1 LLKERQLKAKLAINL
16 KGDDMLD
23 TKIISQLQKIVGKE
37 AVLTAKEDLNAYSYD
52 GTTTW
57 AHLPDVVVLPTT
69 AEQVSQILKLA
80 DENRV
85 PVTPRGAGTNVSG
98 GSIPIKG
105 GIVLCTTRMTKI
117 LDINKTNLTATVE
130 PGVVLQDFNM
140 ALAKEGL
147 FYPPDP
153 QSFLGCTIGGTVA
166 ENAGGP
172 YCVKYGVT
180 KQYVVGLEVVLAN
193 GYVMKLGGVTV
204 KNRTGYEL
212 MMLFIGSEG
221 TLGII
226 TKVTLRLLP
235 MPPASKTMMAVFD
248 DMSAGGQAVS
258 NILARGVIPAK
269 VEFVD
274 NFVIRRIEEMT
285 PMGLPVD
292 AKALLLLQ
300 ADGSPAAVEVESG
313 QIVDILKKSGAKEVK
328 VAQDASEAAK
338 YWGMRRAGFAAV
350 FGAAKTV
357 MAEDVA
363 VPRDKLAEFIH
374 KLEEISQ
381 RTGFFIQCLGHA
393 GDGNLHPA
401 IFTDVSDKENF
412 AKAQQTMEEIF
423 EAALSLG
430 GVLSGEHGIGL
441 EKQRFLS
448 RAMDPVALD
457 LMKKIKGL
465 LDPNHILNPGKIW
478 EEEA

>member
-1 LLKERQLKAKLAINL
+1 
-16 KGDDMLD
+16 
-23 TKIISQLQKIVGKE
+23 
-37 AVLTAKEDLNAYSYD
+37 
-52 GTTTW
+52 
-57 AHLPDVVVLPTT
+57 VLPTT
-69 AEQVSQILKLA
+69 TEQVSQILKLA
-80 DENRV
+80 NEKRI

-105 GIVLCTTRMTKI
+105 GIVLCTTRMNKI
-117 LDINKTNLTATVE
+117 LNINKTNLAAIVE
-130 PGVVLQDFNM
+130 PGVVLQDFNI

-180 KQYVVGLEVVLAN
+180 KQYVIGLEVVLAN
-193 GYVMKLGGVTV
+193 GYIMKLGGVTV

-212 MMLFIGSEG
+212 MMLFTGSEG
-221 TLGII
+221 TLGVI
-226 TKVTLRLLP
+226 TKITLRLIPL
-235 MPPASKTMMAVFD
+235 PPASKTMMAVFD
-248 DMSAGGQAVS
+248 DMAAGGQAVS
-258 NILARGVIPAK
+258 NILASGVVPAK

-274 NFVIRRIEEMT
+274 NFILRRIEEMT

-300 ADGSPAAVEVESG
+300 ADGSPAAVEAESA

-328 VAQDASEAAK
+328 VAQDASEAAM
-338 YWGMRRAGFAAV
+338 YWKMRSAGFAAT
-350 FGAAKTV
+350 FGAAHTV

-363 VPRDKLAEFIH
+363 VPRDKLAEFIR
-374 KLEEISQ
+374 KLDEISQ
-381 RTGFFIQCLGHA
+381 RTGFFISYLGHA
-393 GDGNLHPA
+393 GDGNLHPS
-401 IFTDVSDKENF
+401 IFTDIRKKEEF
-412 AKAQQTMEEIF
+412 ARAQKAMEEIF
-423 EAALSLG
+423 DAALSLG

-441 EKQRFLS
+441 EKQRFLK

-457 LMKKIKGL
+457 LMKKIKEL

>member
-1 LLKERQLKAKLAINL
+1 MIDK
-16 KGDDMLD
+16 
-23 TKIISQLQKIVGKE
+23 KIITQLRKIVGE
-37 AVLTAKEDLNAYSYD
+37 DSVLTSKEDLNAYSYD

-57 AHLPDVVVLPTT
+57 AHMPDVVVLPTT

-80 DENRV
+80 NDNKV

-105 GIVLCTTRMTKI
+105 GIVLCTTRMNKI

-130 PGVVLQDFNM
+130 PGVVLQDFNI
-140 ALAKEGL
+140 ALAKQGL

-180 KQYVVGLEVVLAN
+180 KQYVLGLEVVLAS
-193 GYVMKLGGVTV
+193 GYIMKLGGVTV

-212 MMLFIGSEG
+212 MMLFTGSEG
-221 TLGII
+221 TLGVI
-226 TKVTLRLLP
+226 TKITLRLLP
-235 MPPASKTMMAVFD
+235 MPPANQTVLAVFD
-248 DMSAGGQAVS
+248 DMAVGGQAVS
-258 NILARGVIPAK
+258 DIMASGVVPAK

-274 NFVIRRIEEMT
+274 NFVLRRIEEMT
-285 PMGLPVD
+285 PMGLPVE
-292 AKALLLLQ
+292 AKALLLIQ
-300 ADGSPAAVEVESG
+300 TDGSPAAVEAETR
-313 QIVDILKKSGAKEVK
+313 QIVDILKKSGAKEVR
-328 VAQDASEAAK
+328 VAKDAAEAAL
-338 YWGMRRAGFAAV
+338 YWKMRSAGYAAT
-350 FGAAKTV
+350 FGAARTV

-363 VPRDKLAEFIH
+363 VPRDQLAEFIRRV
-374 KLEEISQ
+374 EEISQ
-381 RTGFFIQCLGHA
+381 RTGFFICYLGHA
-393 GDGNLHPA
+393 GDGNLHPS
-401 IFTDVSDKENF
+401 IFTDITHEEEF
-412 AKAQQTMEEIF
+412 ARAQKAMEEIF
-423 EAALSLG
+423 EAALAVG

-441 EKQRFLS
+441 EKQRFLK

-457 LMKKIKGL
+457 LMIKIKGI

-478 EEEA
+478 EEERV

>member
-1 LLKERQLKAKLAINL
+1 MLETKL
-16 KGDDMLD
+16 
-23 TKIISQLQKIVGKE
+23 ISQLEKIIGKE

-52 GTTTW
+52 GTAIW
-57 AHLPDVVVLPTT
+57 AHMPDVVVLPTT

-80 DENRV
+80 NENRI

-105 GIVLCTTRMTKI
+105 GIVLCTTRMNKI

-130 PGVVLQDFNM
+130 PGVVLQNLNI
-140 ALAKEGL
+140 ALAEQGL

-153 QSFLGCTIGGTVA
+153 QSFLGCTLGGTVA

-180 KQYVVGLEVVLAN
+180 KQYLLGLEVVLAN
-193 GYVMKLGGVTV
+193 GYIMKLGGVTV

-212 MMLFIGSEG
+212 IMLFTGSEG
-221 TLGII
+221 TLGVI
-226 TKVTLRLLP
+226 TKITLRLIP
-235 MPPASKTMMAVFD
+235 MPLSNKTMMAIFD
-248 DMSAGGQAVS
+248 DMAVGGQAVS
-258 NILARGVIPAK
+258 DILASGVVPAK

-300 ADGSPAAVEVESG
+300 ADGSPAAVEVDAK

-328 VAQDASEAAK
+328 VAKDANEAAAFWK
-338 YWGMRRAGFAAV
+338 MRSGGFAAV
-350 FGAAKTV
+350 FGAAHTV
-357 MAEDVA
+357 LAEDVA
-363 VPRDKLAEFIH
+363 VPRDKLAEFIRR
-374 KLEEISQ
+374 LDEISK
-381 RTGFFIQCLGHA
+381 RSGFFIQYLGHA
-393 GDGNLHPA
+393 GDGNLHPS
-401 IFTDVSDKENF
+401 IFTDIRNKEEF
-412 AKAQQTMEEIF
+412 ARAQETMGEIF
-423 EAALSLG
+423 RAAMELG

-441 EKQRFLS
+441 EKQRFLKD
-448 RAMDPVALD
+448 AMDPVALD
-457 LMKKIKGL
+457 IMKKIKAI
-465 LDPNHILNPGKIW
+465 LDPNNILNPGKIW
-478 EEEA
+478 EQEGA

>member
-1 LLKERQLKAKLAINL
+1 MIKKF
-16 KGDDMLD
+16 
-23 TKIISQLQKIVGKE
+23 ISQLRKIVGKD
-37 AVLTAKEDLNAYSYD
+37 AVLTSKEDLNAYSYD

-69 AEQVSQILKLA
+69 AEQVSQILKMA
-80 DENRV
+80 NENKI

-105 GIVLCTTRMTKI
+105 GIVLCTTKMNKI

-130 PGVVLQDFNM
+130 PGVVLQDFNN
-140 ALAKEGL
+140 ALAKQGL

-180 KQYVVGLEVVLAN
+180 KQYVLGLEVVLAN
-193 GYVMKLGGVTV
+193 GYMMNLGGVTV

-212 MMLFIGSEG
+212 IMLFTGSEG
-221 TLGII
+221 TLGVI
-226 TKVTLRLLP
+226 TKITLRLIP
-235 MPPASKTMMAVFD
+235 MPPAQKTMMAIFD
-248 DMSAGGQAVS
+248 DMAAGGQAVS
-258 NILARGVIPAK
+258 DIMASGVVPAK

-300 ADGSPAAVEVESG
+300 ADGSPAAVEAESA
-313 QIVDILKKSGAKEVK
+313 QIVDILKKSGAKEVR
-328 VAQDASEAAK
+328 VAKDADEAAM
-338 YWGMRRAGFAAV
+338 YWKMRSGGFAAV
-350 FGAAKTV
+350 FGAAHTV

-363 VPRDKLAEFIH
+363 VPRDKLAEFIR

-381 RTGFFIQCLGHA
+381 RTGFFIQYLGHA

-401 IFTDVSDKENF
+401 IFTDIRDKENF
-412 AKAQQTMEEIF
+412 DKAQQTMEEIF

-441 EKQRFLS
+441 EKQRFLKE
-448 RAMDPVALD
+448 AMDPVAID
-457 LMKKIKGL
+457 IMKKIKGI
-465 LDPNHILNPGKIW
+465 LDPNNILNPGKIW
-478 EEEA
+478 EEERV

>member
-1 LLKERQLKAKLAINL
+1 MLEKKL
-16 KGDDMLD
+16 
-23 TKIISQLQKIVGKE
+23 ISQLCKIVGKD
-37 AVLTAKEDLNAYSYD
+37 AVLTSKEDLTTYSYD

-57 AHLPDVVVLPTT
+57 THMPDVVVLPLTT
-69 AEQVSQILKLA
+69 EQVSQILKLA
-80 DENRV
+80 DENKV

-105 GIVLCTTRMTKI
+105 GIVLCTTKMNKI

-130 PGVVLQDFNM
+130 PGVVLQDFNN
-140 ALAKEGL
+140 ALAKQGL

-153 QSFLGCTIGGTVA
+153 QSFLGCTIGGTIA

-180 KQYVVGLEVVLAN
+180 KQYVLGLEVVLAN
-193 GYVMKLGGVTV
+193 GYIMKLGGVTV

-212 MMLFIGSEG
+212 MMLFTGAEG
-221 TLGII
+221 TLGVI
-226 TKVTLRLLP
+226 TKVTLRLIP
-235 MPPASKTMMAVFD
+235 MPLANKTMMAIFD
-248 DMSAGGQAVS
+248 DMAVGGQAVS
-258 NILARGVIPAK
+258 NIMASGVVPAK

-274 NFVIRRIEEMT
+274 NFVIRRIEEVT

-292 AKALLLLQ
+292 AKALLLIQ
-300 ADGSPAAVEVESG
+300 ADGSPAAVEAESA
-313 QIVDILKKSGAKEVK
+313 QIVDILKKSGAKEVR
-328 VAQDASEAAK
+328 VAKDADEAAR
-338 YWGMRRAGFAAV
+338 YWKMRSGGFAAV
-350 FGAAKTV
+350 FSAAHTV

-363 VPRDKLAEFIH
+363 VPRDKLAEFIR

-381 RTGFFIQCLGHA
+381 KSGLFIQYLGHA

-401 IFTDVSDKENF
+401 IFTDIRNKEEF
-412 AKAQQTMEEIF
+412 ERAQQTMEEIF
-423 EAALSLG
+423 ETALSLG

-441 EKQRFLS
+441 EKQRFLK
-448 RAMDPVALD
+448 RAMDPVALN
-457 LMKKIKGL
+457 LMKKIKAI

-478 EEEA
+478 EEERV

>member
-1 LLKERQLKAKLAINL
+1 
-16 KGDDMLD
+16 MLE
-23 TKIISQLQKIVGKE
+23 KKFISQLRKIVGQE
-37 AVLTAKEDLNAYSYD
+37 AVLTSKEDLNAYSYD
-52 GTTTW
+52 GTATW
-57 AHLPDVVVLPTT
+57 AHMPDVVVLPTT
-69 AEQVSQILKLA
+69 TEQVSRILKLA
-80 DENRV
+80 NENMI

-105 GIVLCTTRMTKI
+105 GIVLCTTRVNKI
-117 LDINKTNLTATVE
+117 LEINKTNLTAIVE
-130 PGVVLQDFNM
+130 PGVVLQDFNI
-140 ALAKEGL
+140 ALAKQGL

-180 KQYVVGLEVVLAN
+180 KQYVLGLEVVLAN
-193 GYVMKLGGVTV
+193 GYIMKLGGVTV

-212 MMLFIGSEG
+212 MMLFTGSEG
-221 TLGII
+221 TLGVI
-226 TKVTLRLLP
+226 TKITLRLMP
-235 MPPASKTMMAVFD
+235 MPLANKTMMAIFD
-248 DMSAGGQAVS
+248 DMAVGGQAVS
-258 NILARGVIPAK
+258 DIMASGVVPAK

-300 ADGSPAAVEVESG
+300 ADGSPAAVEAESA
-313 QIVDILKKSGAKEVK
+313 QIVDILKKSGAREVR
-328 VAQDASEAAK
+328 VAKDDNEAAT

-350 FGAAKTV
+350 FGAAHTV

-363 VPRDKLAEFIH
+363 VPRDKLAEFIR

-381 RTGFFIQCLGHA
+381 KTGFFIQYLGHA

-401 IFTDVSDKENF
+401 IFTDIRDKENF

-441 EKQRFLS
+441 EKQRFLK
-448 RAMDPVALD
+448 RAMDPVALN
-457 LMKKIKGL
+457 LMKKIKAI

-478 EEEA
+478 EEEGA

>member
-1 LLKERQLKAKLAINL
+1 
-16 KGDDMLD
+16 MLEAR
-23 TKIISQLQKIVGKE
+23 IISQLQKTAGKE
-37 AVLTAKEDLNAYSYD
+37 AVLTSKEDLNAYSYD

-57 AHLPDVVVLPTT
+57 AHMPDVVVLPTT
-69 AEQVSQILKLA
+69 TEQVSQILKLA
-80 DENRV
+80 NENKI
-85 PVTPRGAGTNVSG
+85 PVTPRGGGTNVSG

-105 GIVLCTTRMTKI
+105 GIVLCITRMNKI
-117 LDINKTNLTATVE
+117 LNINKTNFTAIVE

-180 KQYVVGLEVVLAN
+180 KQYVLGLEVVLAN

-212 MMLFIGSEG
+212 MMLFTGSEG
-221 TLGII
+221 TLGVI
-226 TKVTLRLLP
+226 TKITLRLLP
-235 MPPASKTMMAVFD
+235 MPPANKTMMAIFD
-248 DMSAGGQAVS
+248 DMAVGGQAVS
-258 NILARGVIPAK
+258 NIMASGVVPAK

-300 ADGSPAAVEVESG
+300 ADGSPAAVEAESE
-313 QIVDILKKSGAKEVK
+313 QIVDILKKSGAREVK
-328 VAQDASEAAK
+328 VAKDANEAAM
-338 YWGMRRAGFAAV
+338 YWKMRSAGFAAV
-350 FGAAKTV
+350 FGASRTV

-363 VPRDKLAEFIH
+363 VPRDKLAEFIQ
-374 KLEEISQ
+374 KLGEISQ
-381 RTGFFIQCLGHA
+381 RTGFFIQYLGHA
-393 GDGNLHPA
+393 GDGNLHPSV
-401 IFTDVSDKENF
+401 FTDIRNKEEF
-412 AKAQQTMEEIF
+412 ARAQKVIEEIF
-423 EAALSLG
+423 DTALSLG

-441 EKQRFLS
+441 EKQRFLK

-457 LMKKIKGL
+457 LMKKIKDL

-478 EEEA
+478 EEES